1 IEAQRVRMSDTLIF
15 DVLLSK
21 GGIRHADSLYPP
33 ASVDGL
39 ERLLEAICNCTY
51 DAVKQDSLIYFLLKW
66 HQDGR
71 EMDFSESRCIQP
83 QFVILADAYWHLDTG
98 INVERGVSLLADQ
111 RLTADYITKIIQA
124 LSLSP
129 DPHAAIR
136 KYVRTVQP
144 LLTEPQDM
152 DAYAIALADSSLAEA
167 WAYQRSFAEK
177 SPARPRLVRKI
188 IDFCLPREWP
198 DCALRGR
205 PSDSAPSPHSEAAPR
220 ATESAP
226 RAAPHHV

>member
-1 IEAQRVRMSDTLIF
+1 MSDTLIF

-98 INVERGVSLLADQ
+98 INVEVSGLMYLRCLRHPLPLCPCHDTCGVMSAHRPAPTSLL
-111 RLTADYITKIIQA
+111 
-124 LSLSP
+124 
-129 DPHAAIR
+129 
-136 KYVRTVQP
+136 
-144 LLTEPQDM
+144 
-152 DAYAIALADSSLAEA
+152 
-167 WAYQRSFAEK
+167 
-177 SPARPRLVRKI
+177 
-188 IDFCLPREWP
+188 
-198 DCALRGR
+198 
-205 PSDSAPSPHSEAAPR
+205 
-220 ATESAP
+220 
-226 RAAPHHV
+226 